1 VANVDAGI
9 WQRIIEHVI
18 SHGGNLIRAW
28 FSDVEPVAMDHGL
41 LAIQAPGPDEQRYLE
56 QHAVRLFTDAAQ
68 QATGRLVGVCFL
80 APTPATP
87 PAEAAEASG
96 EEGAAAPPAPPVA
109 DEVPPN
115 PDYTFET
122 FVAGPCSRLAHAA
135 CQAVCES
142 PGRAYNPLFV
152 HGDVGLGKTH
162 LLHAI
167 CHEILRRHDDHR
179 CVMLSCET
187 FVNRFIEAVQDGRLH
202 EFRYRYRQA
211 DVLII
216 DDVQFL
222 AGREQTQEE
231 FFHTFNTLYQMQ
243 KQIVVSSDRH
253 PAEIP
258 DLEKR
263 LVSRFNWGLVT
274 RVDRPSYET
283 RVAIVRKKAALRSI
297 RLADDVVCLIAATVD
312 SNTRELEGAIAKVAM
327 LAQVYDRPIDLDLA
341 GEALGAGESRAR
353 REITIDQILEAVT
366 SRFGVRLAD
375 LQSRKRSRSI
385 AFPRQICMYLARTL
399 TKHSLEEIGGYF
411 GGRDHTTVLHANR
424 TIGAQRRQ
432 DAELN
437 AMLENLSRELQRSA

>member
-1 VANVDAGI
+1 MAQVDAGI
-9 WQRIIEHVI
+9 WQSIIQHVI
-18 SHGGNLIRAW
+18 SHGGGLIRPW
-28 FSDVEPVAMDHGL
+28 FSDLEPVAMDHGL
-41 LAIQAPGPDEQRYLE
+41 LEIQAPGPAQQRYLE
-56 QHAVRLFTDAAQ
+56 QHASRLFTEGAQ
-68 QATGRLVGVCFL
+68 QATGRLVGVCFVATATAVTADDED
-80 APTPATP
+80 AP
-87 PAEAAEASG
+87 
-96 EEGAAAPPAPPVA
+96 AAAAVP
-109 DEVPPN
+109 DEVPVN

-142 PGRAYNPLFV
+142 PGQAYNPLFV

-167 CHEILRRHDDHR
+167 CHEIVRRHGDSR
-179 CVMLSCET
+179 VVMLSCEA
-187 FVNRFIEAVQDGRLH
+187 FVNQFIEAVQEGKLH

-211 DVLII
+211 DALII

-243 KQIVVSSDRH
+243 KQIVLSSDRG

-274 RVDRPSYET
+274 RVDKPSYET

-297 RLADDVVCLIAATVD
+297 RLGDDVVCLIAATVD

-327 LAQVYDRPIDLDLA
+327 LAKVYDRPIDLKLTA
-341 GEALGAGESRAR
+341 EALGAHEPSAR
-353 REITIDQILEAVT
+353 REITIDLILEAVT

-375 LQSRKRSRSI
+375 LQSKKRSRSI
-385 AFPRQICMYLARTL
+385 AFPRQVCMYLARTL

-424 TIGAQRRQ
+424 TIAARRGQ

>member
-1 VANVDAGI
+1 MANVDAGI
-9 WQRIIEHVI
+9 WQSIIEHVI

-28 FSDVEPVAMDHGL
+28 FSDLDPVAMDHGL
-41 LAIQAPGPDEQRYLE
+41 LAIQAPGPAEQQYLE
-56 QHAVRLFTDAAQ
+56 QHASRLFTDAAQ

-80 APTPATP
+80 APGPTGATDDAPADGDAP
-87 PAEAAEASG
+87 SAPAAVDAV
-96 EEGAAAPPAPPVA
+96 P
-109 DEVPPN
+109 DEVPVN

-142 PGRAYNPLFV
+142 PGQAYNPLFV

-167 CHEILRRHDDHR
+167 SHEILRRDPGRR

-187 FVNRFIEAVQDGRLH
+187 FVNRFIEAVQEGRLH
-202 EFRYRYRQA
+202 DFRYRYRQA

-243 KQIVVSSDRH
+243 KQIVVSSDRG

-274 RVDRPSYET
+274 RVDKPSYET
-283 RVAIVRKKAALRSI
+283 RVAIVRKKAAMRS
-297 RLADDVVCLIAATVD
+297 LPLGDDVVCLIAATVD

-327 LAQVYDRPIDLDLA
+327 LAKVYDRPIDLKLT
-341 GEALGAGESRAR
+341 GEALGAHEPVGR

-366 SRFGVRLAD
+366 RRFGVRLAD

-385 AFPRQICMYLARTL
+385 AFPRQICMYLARAL

-424 TIGAQRRQ
+424 TIGTQRRQ